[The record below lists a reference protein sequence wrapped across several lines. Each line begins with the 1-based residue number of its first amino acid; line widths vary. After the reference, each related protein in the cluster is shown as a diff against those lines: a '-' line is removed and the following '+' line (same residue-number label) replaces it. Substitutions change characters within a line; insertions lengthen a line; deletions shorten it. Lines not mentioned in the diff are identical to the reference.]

1 MREYVR
7 VRDLGWRC
15 RLLGLGGKRGRR
27 HSSDISP
34 VSDCGAKIK
43 DMRVRQGSGP
53 SLPQPRP
60 TRFMNGRLHAWSM
73 STWRTLVFGER
84 DALQSTR
91 LYTKSTLEPPN
102 QRPPLIF
109 CALIMVIAW
118 RGRSLACSRHGIPL
132 AFTASLGVGRVRD
145 FALQVLPWKKVY
157 SHPGFGYCN
166 ERASCYHGCC
176 IAIEELST
184 HGGRSK
190 QQPAFPIDGL
200 IDLCCAAA
208 TGART
213 KHVPRASLHTLPP
226 LACKQPWLVAAP

>member
-166 ERASCYHGCC
+166 ARASCYHGCC
-176 IAIEELST
+176 IAI
-184 HGGRSK
+184 
-190 QQPAFPIDGL
+190 
-200 IDLCCAAA
+200 
-208 TGART
+208 
-213 KHVPRASLHTLPP
+213 
-226 LACKQPWLVAAP
+226 